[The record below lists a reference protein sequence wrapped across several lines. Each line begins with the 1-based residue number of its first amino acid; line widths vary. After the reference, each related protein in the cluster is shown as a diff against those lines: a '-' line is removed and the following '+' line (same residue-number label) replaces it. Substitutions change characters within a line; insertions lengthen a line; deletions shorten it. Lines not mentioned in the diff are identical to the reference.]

1 MKTKKDILE
10 AISRL
15 TLEIESEFPELY
27 RFLDES
33 PDTIPAEAHPQLGV
47 EELSTYYK
55 GLKTILEDYKKTH
68 SSK

>member
-15 TLEIESEFPELY
+15 TLEIESEYPELY

-33 PDTIPAEAHPQLGV
+33 PVTIPTEAHPNLGV

-55 GLKTILEDYKKTH
+55 GLKTMLEDYKKTH